1 MKQKGFTLME
11 LLIVVVII
19 AILAGLAIPMYNKY
33 KTQAI
38 KTALMSDIRNC
49 ISEIAVSRQTGQNT
63 SLNDIVNNC
72 PKSKF
77 TKEIILQSEN
87 PIKLQAVSNELDFK
101 CEYNENNGKIACDSI
116 F

>member
-11 LLIVVVII
+11 LLIVIVII

-49 ISEIAVSRQTGQNT
+49 ISEIAISRQTGQ
-63 SLNDIVNNC
+63 I
-72 PKSKF
+72 
-77 TKEIILQSEN
+77 
-87 PIKLQAVSNELDFK
+87 QA
-101 CEYNENNGKIACDSI
+101 
-116 F
+116 

>member
-1 MKQKGFTLME
+1 MRQKGFTLME
-11 LLIVVVII
+11 LLIVIVII

-33 KTQAI
+33 KTHAI

-49 ISEIAVSRQTGQNT
+49 ISEIAISRQTGKNT

-77 TKEIILQSEN
+77 TKEIILQNEN

-101 CEYNENNGKIACDSI
+101 CEYDENNGRIACDSI

>member
-11 LLIVVVII
+11 LLIVIVVI
-19 AILAGLAIPMYNKY
+19 AVLAGLAIPMYNKY

-72 PKSKF
+72 SKSKF

-101 CEYNENNGKIACDSI
+101 CEYDENNGKIACDSI